1 MVIIVICLLTENKS
15 ISYKSI
21 IKMSIFQ
28 FSFENFDTVES
39 VEKSFK
45 WNLYDFS
52 FICIA
57 IDKSNI
63 VNFHKYLMVKN
74 NIKLCFG
81 LLNKCLLYYLVL
93 VNV

>member
-1 MVIIVICLLTENKS
+1 MLTGNKS

-28 FSFENFDTVES
+28 FSFETFDTVES

-45 WNLYDFS
+45 GNVYDFS
-52 FICIA
+52 VSCLA

-63 VNFHKYLMVKN
+63 VNIHKYLMIKN

-93 VNV
+93 VNI

>member
-1 MVIIVICLLTENKS
+1 
-15 ISYKSI
+15 
-21 IKMSIFQ
+21 MSIFQ
-28 FSFENFDTVES
+28 FSFETFDTVES

-45 WNLYDFS
+45 GNVYVNCL
-52 FICIA
+52 A

-63 VNFHKYLMVKN
+63 VNIHKYLMIKN

-93 VNV
+93 VNI